1 MPRRTL
7 CNLVTGDELPSD
19 ALMARLEHMRARQAP
34 GYNKWDQATMP
45 RWLRHMRNERHVY
58 DDEICEILEKRIQ
71 ELQLSSEEI
80 EHAANSLSPPT
91 VQVESASECLRA
103 LESSSRAGK
112 HEEKKVTYDAVSVA
126 DVPVMDV
133 LGGIPDPLPLQ
144 DQDQDPPLR
153 ERRATG
159 NGLYGLCVQHDSRGQ
174 PHIPPSPTTFPPEAG
189 QRLYGHRTRPTEAAM
204 AEVYGDVMGGGV
216 QEYDRVNLPYSALI
230 ALPACLAEGTRIS
243 PGAAERLQC
252 IAGTTAGCTS
262 LKSAGTA
269 HEARAAF
276 VSADEPVE
284 TAGKEHFWGGVEHD
298 DHGFTPGVCVESFP
312 QGIRTILIGTVE
324 VQCTGDA
331 FMTEY
336 SGQLDLDPRPG
347 LICLSPASTHESTA
361 SAYILYGSGHVA
373 EDDTDLT
380 FKKHETAIISSEHD
394 FRPGIH
400 ELHYHTALGDS
411 VDVRDMYERK
421 YNCDNLLISDGVG
434 MRTAAVD
441 SSITAFEPPD
451 DNNGAAKG
459 GRTSTISH
467 VLTTLLQTKRFQST
481 PQNVCWSAL
490 ARGRWVNRTTDCNGR
505 VRVRLRQKYLDSL
518 DPAA

>member
-1 MPRRTL
+1 M
-7 CNLVTGDELPSD
+7 
-19 ALMARLEHMRARQAP
+19 
-34 GYNKWDQATMP
+34 
-45 RWLRHMRNERHVY
+45 
-58 DDEICEILEKRIQ
+58 
-71 ELQLSSEEI
+71 
-80 EHAANSLSPPT
+80 
-91 VQVESASECLRA
+91 
-103 LESSSRAGK
+103 
-112 HEEKKVTYDAVSVA
+112 TYDAVSVA

-216 QEYDRVNLPYSALI
+216 QEYDRVNLPYSALMALPAGLAEGIRISPGAAERLQCIAGTTAGCTSLNLPYSALI

-284 TAGKEHFWGGVEHD
+284 TTGKEHFWGGVEHD
-298 DHGFTPGVCVESFP
+298 DHGLTPGVCVESFP

-361 SAYILYGSGHVA
+361 SAYILYGLGHVA

-505 VRVRLRQKYLDSL
+505 VRVRLRKKYPDSL